1 MVRAEWVWH
10 ACEINKRSSF
20 PTDFRLESV
29 KIRLMKNTLALLV
42 LTISLTAC
50 QMLAEARYTP
60 AETAIAE
67 QDAVPVTGQAVV
79 EELELTML
87 ESFPVQ
93 VLAQVRGSLPDS
105 CTTIEEIRVT
115 RTQETFQLEL
125 ITTRSQAEMCAQ
137 ALQPF
142 DEQIALDVVNLAAG
156 SYAVRA
162 GDKEASFN
170 LDVDNVQAIP
180 SGG

>member
-1 MVRAEWVWH
+1 
-10 ACEINKRSSF
+10 
-20 PTDFRLESV
+20 
-29 KIRLMKNTLALLV
+29 MKNTLALLV

-50 QMLAEARYTP
+50 QMLAEARTMP
-60 AETAIAE
+60 AETTIAE
-67 QDAVPVTGQAVV
+67 QDTVPVTGQAVV

-125 ITTRSQAEMCAQ
+125 ITTRSQAEMCDQ

-162 GDKEASFN
+162 GDIEASFN
-170 LDVDNVQAIP
+170 LDVDNVQAAP

>member
-1 MVRAEWVWH
+1 
-10 ACEINKRSSF
+10 
-20 PTDFRLESV
+20 
-29 KIRLMKNTLALLV
+29 MKNILALLV

-50 QMLAEARYTP
+50 QMLVEAGYTP
-60 AETAIAE
+60 AEPAIAE
-67 QDAVPVTGQAVV
+67 QGKAPVTGQALV

-125 ITTRSQAEMCAQ
+125 ITTRSEAEMCAQ
-137 ALQPF
+137 VLQPF
-142 DEQIALDVVNLAAG
+142 NKQIALDVVNLAAG

-162 GDKEASFN
+162 GDKEARFS